1 MLGASNYVTQSR
13 IHALEISIPE
23 KLSQR
28 YWILYLIHMLALQL
42 EPEKYF
48 VHGLMTV
55 EPCNRSKIDQSGL
68 IYQNG
73 IISMYHRRF
82 TVVTKQV
89 TACSILSESQR
100 ATLINRA
107 QTVDLSLKLQRQ

>member
-1 MLGASNYVTQSR
+1 MYDKNSRLRHAMLGASNYVTQSR

-55 EPCNRSKIDQSGL
+55 ESCNRSDRSK
-68 IYQNG
+68 
-73 IISMYHRRF
+73 
-82 TVVTKQV
+82 
-89 TACSILSESQR
+89 R
-100 ATLINRA
+100 ANIPKRHYLY
-107 QTVDLSLKLQRQ
+107 VP